1 MVQWH
6 DCTIVPLFDGQ
17 TIILMIGN
25 KTLRLWV
32 DDLVLGYFK
41 MFFVAYFEDKIP
53 IFLHNFLKNSFLT
66 YLNCLFISISY
77 NSKTNEKFTS
87 Y

>member
-53 IFLHNFLKNSFLT
+53 IFLHNFLQNFLQN
-66 YLNCLFISISY
+66 YFKLLFFIIFLIL
-77 NSKTNEKFTS
+77 KKV
-87 Y
+87 